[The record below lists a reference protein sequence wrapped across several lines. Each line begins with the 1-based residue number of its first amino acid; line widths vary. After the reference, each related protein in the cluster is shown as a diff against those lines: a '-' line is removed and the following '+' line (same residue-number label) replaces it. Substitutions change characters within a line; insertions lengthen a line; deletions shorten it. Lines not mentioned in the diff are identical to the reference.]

1 MKLYRRVLSYLGPYG
16 WVVLAAIGSTIAFAV
31 LDAFSMLMLIPG
43 MNALFGDAPFV
54 VQGGKREIQWLLDN
68 TVGRAVAGDAPP
80 QDLLLGIVL
89 FILFL
94 FLVKNVFDF
103 LQQYLVVRLEQAV
116 TRDLRN
122 QVYDHLLDL
131 DLSFYGRTRA
141 GQIIT
146 RLTSDV
152 DQLRTLVTRNVAKFV
167 TSVFQIIAAVAL
179 LLMMSVELT
188 FIALV
193 VLPAMFGI
201 WSRLV
206 RRLRRGDRRVL
217 DLNGEVAS
225 HLQETVSGMRLVKA
239 SAAEPFERRR
249 FAALTQSYYRTYIR
263 TERLRALAGP
273 LTEMLGAVGTVLL
286 LWYGSRLVLI
296 EQSMDGG
303 MFVAFLAMSMKLY
316 SPAKWLSKFP
326 TLVQPGLAAAERVF
340 EFLDSPIEIRDR
352 AGARPFTGFREAI
365 RFEAVD
371 FSYNRAEPVL
381 AEVNFEVAAGEVVA
395 LVGPSGSGKTT
406 IADLLARFYEPTAG
420 RITIDGVDL
429 QEFGIQSLREQLGIV
444 TQETVLFHDTV
455 RGNIA
460 YGLTDYTQAA
470 VERAAKAA
478 NIHDFIASL
487 PDGYDT
493 VLGERGT
500 RLSGGQRQRIAIARA
515 ILRDP
520 PILIFDEATSA
531 LDSESERLVQDAVEQ
546 LLTGRTVFV
555 IAHRLSTIQHAH
567 QILVV
572 RDGRIVERG
581 THQDLM
587 TQAGG
592 AYRRLY
598 DLQLAPA

>member
-1 MKLYRRVLSYLGPYG
+1 
-16 WVVLAAIGSTIAFAV
+16 
-31 LDAFSMLMLIPG
+31 
-43 MNALFGDAPFV
+43 
-54 VQGGKREIQWLLDN
+54 
-68 TVGRAVAGDAPP
+68 
-80 QDLLLGIVL
+80 
-89 FILFL
+89 
-94 FLVKNVFDF
+94 
-103 LQQYLVVRLEQAV
+103 
-116 TRDLRN
+116 
-122 QVYDHLLDL
+122 
-131 DLSFYGRTRA
+131 
-141 GQIIT
+141 
-146 RLTSDV
+146 
-152 DQLRTLVTRNVAKFV
+152 
-167 TSVFQIIAAVAL
+167 
-179 LLMMSVELT
+179 
-188 FIALV
+188 
-193 VLPAMFGI
+193 
-201 WSRLV
+201 
-206 RRLRRGDRRVL
+206 
-217 DLNGEVAS
+217 
-225 HLQETVSGMRLVKA
+225 
-239 SAAEPFERRR
+239 
-249 FAALTQSYYRTYIR
+249 
-263 TERLRALAGP
+263 
-273 LTEMLGAVGTVLL
+273 
-286 LWYGSRLVLI
+286 
-296 EQSMDGG
+296 
-303 MFVAFLAMSMKLY
+303 
-316 SPAKWLSKFP
+316 
-326 TLVQPGLAAAERVF
+326 
-340 EFLDSPIEIRDR
+340 
-352 AGARPFTGFREAI
+352 
-365 RFEAVD
+365 
-371 FSYNRAEPVL
+371 
-381 AEVNFEVAAGEVVA
+381 VA